1 MDTNPLF
8 ESWDN
13 CAYYP
18 HTDSNSDSFDTVG
31 REPFCSFES
40 FWNGQEITK
49 NISDN
54 CKINCDIFRGKG
66 NIKRENCKHLKGRES
81 VWELNMNC
89 HFSSLC
95 EWKRKE
101 RGWKDWKVWKRKRDS
116 KYHLSPTSE
125 LASSSKVGTAVQS
138 PVSFKVEQRWP
149 QVEFCRALVKVV
161 ADVVQSR
168 FVFQYENVE
177 VSLNLEWY
185 ISLLFQWF
193 TFLWKIESVHRSLT
207 KWGILNGKSIECF
220 SVNLQN
226 SRRSRHNCNALPPQ
240 CHTVTIFCVT
250 KPPWASI
257 HSIALVHPQLPWVDQ
272 TAVDLPTFLKQYF
285 NSQPSCC
292 WRTQRNVVT
301 I

>member
-1 MDTNPLF
+1 MAARAFLLFAIKHIQLKKRRFLRFHSNKEYFPAHPLNRGWNCENGGVGRTSTRPNRRLMTGNTLEIYICTILWTRLYFIWQPTPITDWWMDTNPLF

-54 CKINCDIFRGKG
+54 CKINYDIFRGKG
-66 NIKRENCKHLKGRES
+66 IIKRENCKHLKGRES

-125 LASSSKVGTAVQS
+125 LGSSSKVGTAVQS

-161 ADVVQSR
+161 ADAVQSR
-168 FVFQYENVE
+168 
-177 VSLNLEWY
+177 
-185 ISLLFQWF
+185 LL
-193 TFLWKIESVHRSLT
+193 
-207 KWGILNGKSIECF
+207 
-220 SVNLQN
+220 
-226 SRRSRHNCNALPPQ
+226 
-240 CHTVTIFCVT
+240 
-250 KPPWASI
+250 
-257 HSIALVHPQLPWVDQ
+257 
-272 TAVDLPTFLKQYF
+272 
-285 NSQPSCC
+285 
-292 WRTQRNVVT
+292 
-301 I
+301 